1 MIENVFDK
9 LRTLQEILSLKFQVQ
24 REIEEIPGA
33 LATRTELLNR
43 LKKGYIDNSKNLND
57 LIESTKKLR
66 TKAIEAE
73 AEREKF
79 EKQMDLIQ
87 TQRQY
92 EALDKEIRDAGE
104 REQELRRSLQREEQV
119 VEEMKVKLEKEEM
132 MIKQQEEEVEAEQG
146 HIQQEVDSKQKEL
159 KKLETRERKIT
170 PGLDEA
176 ILFKFARIIKNKSGL
191 GIVPVVDGV
200 CSGCHMVLPGQFVNN
215 VRSGKEIMFCP
226 NCSRIIFFQ
235 DDKKEEQ

>member
-1 MIENVFDK
+1 MIEKVFDK

-24 REIEEIPGA
+24 EEIEEIPGA
-33 LATRTELLNR
+33 LATRIELLNR
-43 LKKGYIDNSKNLND
+43 LKKGYIDKSKSLDD
-57 LIESTKKLR
+57 LIGSTKRSR

-87 TQRQY
+87 TQREY

-104 REQELRRSLQREEQV
+104 REQELRRNLQREEQL
-119 VEEMKVKLEKEEM
+119 VEEMKVNLEKEEM
-132 MIKQQEEEVEAEQG
+132 MIKKQEEEVEAEQE

-159 KKLETRERKIT
+159 KKLENREKKIT

-200 CSGCHMVLPGQFVNN
+200 CSGCHMILPAQFVNDIRN
-215 VRSGKEIMFCP
+215 GEEVMFCP
-226 NCSRIIFFQ
+226 NCSRIIFFH
-235 DDKKEEQ
+235 DEEKE

>member
-1 MIENVFDK
+1 MIEKVFDK

-24 REIEEIPGA
+24 KEIEEIPGA

-43 LKKGYIDNSKNLND
+43 LKKGYIDKSKNLHD

-87 TQRQY
+87 TQREY

-104 REQELRRSLQREEQV
+104 REQELRRNLQREEQL

-159 KKLETRERKIT
+159 KKLETREKKIT

-191 GIVPVVDGV
+191 GIVPIVDGV
-200 CSGCHMVLPGQFVNN
+200 CSGCHMILPGQFVNTI
-215 VRSGKEIMFCP
+215 RSGQEIMFCP

-235 DDKKEEQ
+235 DEEKE

>member
-1 MIENVFDK
+1 MIEKVFDK
-9 LRTLQEILSLKFQVQ
+9 LRTLQEILSLKFKVQ

-43 LKKGYIDNSKNLND
+43 LKKGYIDKSKSLDD
-57 LIESTKKLR
+57 LIGSTKRSR

-87 TQRQY
+87 TQREY

-104 REQELRRSLQREEQV
+104 REQELRRNLQREEQL
-119 VEEMKVKLEKEEM
+119 VEEMKANLEKEEM
-132 MIKQQEEEVEAEQG
+132 MIKKQEEEVEAERG

-159 KKLETRERKIT
+159 KKLETREKKIT

-200 CSGCHMVLPGQFVNN
+200 CSGCHMILPAQFVND
-215 VRSGKEIMFCP
+215 VHDGEEIMFCP

-235 DDKKEEQ
+235 DEEKE

>member
-1 MIENVFDK
+1 MIEKVFDK

-24 REIEEIPGA
+24 NEIEEIPGA

-43 LKKGYIDNSKNLND
+43 LKKGYIDKNKNLDD
-57 LIESTKKLR
+57 LIANTKRLR

-79 EKQMDLIQ
+79 EKQMDIIQ
-87 TQRQY
+87 TQREY

-104 REQELRRSLQREEQV
+104 REQELRRNLQREEQL
-119 VEEMKVKLEKEEM
+119 VEEMKTNLEKEEI
-132 MIKQQEEEVEAEQG
+132 MIKKQEEEVEAERG

-159 KKLETRERKIT
+159 KKLESREKKIT

-200 CSGCHMVLPGQFVNN
+200 CSGCHMILPGQFVNN
-215 VRSGKEIMFCP
+215 IRNGEEIMFCP

-235 DDKKEEQ
+235 DEEKE

>member
-1 MIENVFDK
+1 MIEKVFDK

-43 LKKGYIDNSKNLND
+43 LKKGYIDKSESLND
-57 LIESTKKLR
+57 LIVSTKRLR

-87 TQRQY
+87 TQREY
-92 EALDKEIRDAGE
+92 EALDKEIRGAGE
-104 REQELRRSLQREEQV
+104 REQELRRNLQREEQL

-132 MIKQQEEEVEAEQG
+132 MIKKQEEEVEAEQG

-159 KKLETRERKIT
+159 KKLETREKKIT
-170 PGLDEA
+170 PGLDED

-191 GIVPVVDGV
+191 GIVPIVDGV
-200 CSGCHMVLPGQFVNN
+200 CSGCHMMLPGQFVNDI
-215 VRSGKEIMFCP
+215 RSGQEIMFCP

-235 DDKKEEQ
+235 DEEE

>member
-1 MIENVFDK
+1 MIEKVFDK
-9 LRTLQEILSLKFQVQ
+9 LRTLQEILSLKFKVQ

-43 LKKGYIDNSKNLND
+43 LKKGYIDKSKSLDD
-57 LIESTKKLR
+57 LIGSTKRSR

-87 TQRQY
+87 TQREY

-104 REQELRRSLQREEQV
+104 REQELRRNLQREEQL
-119 VEEMKVKLEKEEM
+119 VEEMKANLEKEEM
-132 MIKQQEEEVEAEQG
+132 MIKKQEEEVEAERG

-159 KKLETRERKIT
+159 KKLESREKKIT

-191 GIVPVVDGV
+191 GIVPVVEGV
-200 CSGCHMVLPGQFVNN
+200 CSGCHMILPAQFVND
-215 VRSGKEIMFCP
+215 VHDGEEIMFCP

-235 DDKKEEQ
+235 DEEKE

>member
-1 MIENVFDK
+1 MVEKVFDK

-24 REIEEIPGA
+24 KAIEEIPGA

-43 LKKGYIDNSKNLND
+43 LKKGYIDKSKNLND
-57 LIESTKKLR
+57 LIDSTKKLR
-66 TKAIEAE
+66 TNAIEAE

-87 TQRQY
+87 TQREY
-92 EALDKEIRDAGE
+92 EALDKEIRGAGE
-104 REQELRRSLQREEQV
+104 REQELRRNLQREEQL

-132 MIKQQEEEVEAEQG
+132 MIKKQEEEVEAEQG

-159 KKLETRERKIT
+159 KKLETREKKIT
-170 PGLDEA
+170 PGLDED

-191 GIVPVVDGV
+191 GIVPIVDGV
-200 CSGCHMVLPGQFVNN
+200 CSGCHMMLPGQFVNDI
-215 VRSGKEIMFCP
+215 RSGQEIMFCP

-235 DDKKEEQ
+235 DEEE

>member
-1 MIENVFDK
+1 MIEKVFDK

-24 REIEEIPGA
+24 KEIEEIPGA
-33 LATRTELLNR
+33 LATKTELLNR
-43 LKKGYIDNSKNLND
+43 LKKSYIDKSKSSHD

-87 TQRQY
+87 TQREY

-104 REQELRRSLQREEQV
+104 REQELRRNLQREEQLV
-119 VEEMKVKLEKEEM
+119 DEMKVNLEKEEM
-132 MIKQQEEEVEAEQG
+132 MIKQQEEEVEAERG

-159 KKLETRERKIT
+159 KKLETREKKTT

-200 CSGCHMVLPGQFVNN
+200 CSGCHMILPAQFVNN
-215 VRSGKEIMFCP
+215 VRNGQEIMFCP
-226 NCSRIIFFQ
+226 NCSRILFFQ
-235 DDKKEEQ
+235 DEEEE

>member
-1 MIENVFDK
+1 MIEKVFDK

-24 REIEEIPGA
+24 KEIEEVPGA

-43 LKKGYIDNSKNLND
+43 LKKGYIDKSKNLHD
-57 LIESTKKLR
+57 LIETTKKLR

-87 TQRQY
+87 TQREY

-104 REQELRRSLQREEQV
+104 REQELRRNLQREEQLV
-119 VEEMKVKLEKEEM
+119 DEMKVNLEKEEM

-146 HIQQEVDSKQKEL
+146 HIQKEVDSKQKEL
-159 KKLETRERKIT
+159 KKLESREKKIT
-170 PGLDEA
+170 PGLDES

-191 GIVPVVDGV
+191 GIVPIVDGV
-200 CSGCHMVLPGQFVNN
+200 CSGCHMILPGQFVNH
-215 VRSGKEIMFCP
+215 VRNGQEIMFCP
-226 NCSRIIFFQ
+226 HCSRILFFQ
-235 DDKKEEQ
+235 DEEKE